1 MSGRLRRGVY
11 PASAG
16 PALPRSATPTALG
29 HWASVPHPSSPP
41 SPLPLFSLTP
51 TPPMGAA
58 PPLARPL
65 LLKAPLSAPPTE

>member
-11 PASAG
+11 PASVG
-16 PALPRSATPTALG
+16 PALPRSATATALG
-29 HWASVPHPSSPP
+29 HWVSVPVLAPA
-41 SPLPLFSLTP
+41 PLPLFSLTP